1 MNLFS
6 CYFFIL
12 FISCYGLAKTTT
24 QNFTSIFSFGN
35 SYTDTGNYQI
45 LAASAGL
52 LNSNVEFPPYPY
64 GFTFFGHPAGRF
76 CDGRLTIDFI
86 AKEFGLPFIQPSKE
100 KNASFT
106 QGANFAV
113 AAAPAFPVEFFEKN
127 GFVNYQ
133 LLRSSLDYQLAWF
146 EEKKSSLCN
155 TTAECFQYFSKSLF
169 IFGEFGVND
178 YTLLLLA
185 GKSVQEV
192 TNSYA
197 PQVVKLISVAV
208 EKVINDGASIVAV
221 AGQPPAGCV
230 PVILTLFASSN
241 KEDYE
246 PDTGCL
252 KEYNGLA
259 MYHNSLLH
267 QDVIR
272 LRGKYPR
279 VKISYTDYYYPIINV
294 VKSPGLYGFINTP
307 LQVCCGKDGPYN
319 FNISENCGM
328 PGVTACPNPST
339 YLHWDGAHL
348 TEAAYR
354 YISSTWLDGP
364 YADPPLKKIAQL
376 ESTSINISKECQ

>member
-1 MNLFS
+1 MDLIFF
-6 CYFFIL
+6 YFFIL
-12 FISCYGLAKTTT
+12 FISSYGLAKPIN

-45 LAASAGL
+45 LAARAGL
-52 LNSNVEFPPYPY
+52 LNSSVEFPPYPY
-64 GFTFFGHPAGRF
+64 GITFFGQPAGRF
-76 CDGRLTIDFI
+76 CDGRLIIDFI
-86 AKEFGLPFIQPSKE
+86 AEVYSLPFLQPSKAQ
-100 KNASFT
+100 NASFT
-106 QGANFAV
+106 HGANFAV
-113 AAAPAFPVEFFEKN
+113 AAASAFPVEFFEKN
-127 GFVNYQ
+127 GFVNNQ
-133 LLRSSLDYQLAWF
+133 LLRSSLNYQLEWF
-146 EEKKSSLCN
+146 EDQKSSLCN
-155 TTAECFQYFSKSLF
+155 TTAECIQYFRKTLF

-197 PQVVKLISVAV
+197 PQV
-208 EKVINDGASIVAV
+208 ERVINDGASILAV

-230 PVILTLFASSN
+230 PVILTLYASSN

-252 KEYNGLA
+252 KEYNRLA

-272 LRGKYPR
+272 LREKYPQ
-279 VKISYTDYYYPIINV
+279 VKISYTDYYNPIINA
-294 VKSPGLYGFINTP
+294 VKSPSLYGFINTP

-328 PGVTACPNPST
+328 PGVSACPNPSA

-348 TEAAYR
+348 TEAANR

-364 YADPPLKKIAQL
+364 YADPPLKTL
-376 ESTSINISKECQ
+376 HN